1 MKKGVKPGLEHELAR
16 VVTRDLSVLAT
27 RTPPVFASAEMIRL
41 MEYAAYQVLE
51 PFYEDH
57 ESSVGVRIEVEH
69 LAPTP
74 LGMRVRALAR
84 LARIEGQRY
93 FFELAAYD
101 EKEQIGRGTHERFI
115 IETARFAKRLDSKL
129 L

>member
-1 MKKGVKPGLEHELAR
+1 MKKGVKPGLEHEITR

-27 RTPPVFASAEMIRL
+27 RTPPVFATAEMIRL

-57 ESSVGVRIEVEH
+57 ESSVGIRIEVEH

-74 LGMRVRALAR
+74 LGLRVRALAR
-84 LARIEGQRY
+84 LTRIEDRRY
-93 FFELAAYD
+93 LFELEAYD
-101 EKEQIGRGTHERFI
+101 EKEQIGRGSHERFV
-115 IETARFAKRLDSKL
+115 IETTRFAKRLDSKL